1 MPFENAFHVLIVPL
15 VHFLYVHTFENAF
28 YVFGLDTCRNVPPQL
43 NLEVVHEVGGLHHE
57 VGRRRR
63 AGGAVVVPGATSAA
77 NKARNFKLKTSRQG
91 AVAPVAVRPPRWQ
104 ERGRGGARR

>member
-43 NLEVVHEVGGLHHE
+43 NLEVVHALLALLVFCLFVRRLGGNARGAFE
-57 VGRRRR
+57 QRREAGR
-63 AGGAVVVPGATSAA
+63 
-77 NKARNFKLKTSRQG
+77 K
-91 AVAPVAVRPPRWQ
+91 
-104 ERGRGGARR
+104 RGE